1 MEIWYRIDRLVPVS
15 WPFSSNSSFWT
26 PKFYSNVPKK
36 VSRQLGRA
44 ILEFVLDRAGQ
55 TTYSVKKWCL
65 PETSKYLKIIP
76 QSRSPDSKMGNFSF
90 RPRGSNFFELSNRFS

>member
-1 MEIWYRIDRLVPVS
+1 M
-15 WPFSSNSSFWT
+15 
-26 PKFYSNVPKK
+26 PKK

-76 QSRSPDSKMGNFSF
+76 QSRSPGQNNIFAYVTVCF
-90 RPRGSNFFELSNRFS
+90 